1 MDDSSR
7 TGLTTLTRGE
17 RVARAALSLAAAVAV
32 YVGWKVFYYLCD
44 DAYIAFR
51 YVSNH
56 QLGFG
61 YVWNAPPFRP
71 VEGYT
76 SFLWIVVL
84 NTVWTLFGADPTRSA
99 NVVSLLCSFGSLA
112 IVLDLAWRASAQ
124 VARRLR
130 LLMFG
135 LLLFAVVSNRTFLAW
150 TTSGL
155 ETPLESLLVLTWVRL
170 GVATAPRRRVLF
182 LLALVASTIAL
193 CRPDGLLFCAATL
206 GMILFSAWKHPSER
220 SQRALSLS
228 PMLMPVAHVL
238 WRHHT
243 YGFWLPNT
251 YYAKHVAPWP
261 IGGLWY
267 FANFVFEYAY
277 FVWVLLAFAVLVN
290 ELRRGDLMARA
301 RKVLGADDAAW
312 FPFFTVL
319 TVVAH
324 ASYYTLIVGGD
335 HFEYRVYHHLV
346 PLIVVSFPWLASRLR
361 WPDWRTFSAL
371 SFMAALGLFLP
382 WTHWWYTHTINVR
395 RDQGMPHHRIAPHLP
410 APFSSYARLFD
421 RLQAW
426 PMRHFIGLRHQTHK
440 VFLENFQTRMWPTR
454 EEGSKISAEGFPVV
468 ETSAVGYPAWVLPHV
483 AIIDRL
489 GLNDVVAAHSAPA
502 RSTQQERLLAHD
514 RHAPEE
520 YLACFRP
527 IVFHDNTGPFKNVP
541 RAQPL
546 TADEI
551 RACEQTWWSS
561 LGLKAP

>member
-1 MDDSSR
+1 MDDSSLSR
-7 TGLTTLTRGE
+7 TE
-17 RVARAALSLAAAVAV
+17 RVAQIALSLGAAVAL
-32 YVGWKVFYYLCD
+32 YAGWRVFSYLCD

-61 YVWNAPPFRP
+61 YVWNPPPFRP

-84 NTVWTLFGADPTRSA
+84 NAVWTVFGADPTRSA
-99 NVVSLLCSFGSLA
+99 NIVSLICSYGSLG
-112 IVLDLAWRASAQ
+112 IVLEMAWRATGNVSRS
-124 VARRLR
+124 RRVPL
-130 LLMFG
+130 FG
-135 LLLFAVVSNRTFLAW
+135 LLLFSIVSNRTFLAW

-155 ETPLESLLVLTWVRL
+155 ETPLETLLVLSWVRL
-170 GVATAPRRRVLF
+170 GILAKPRPRVLF
-182 LLALVASTIAL
+182 ALTFAASMIAL
-193 CRPDGLLFCAATL
+193 CRPDGLLFCAATIA
-206 GMILFSAWKHPSER
+206 MVLFSIFRNREKR
-220 SQRALSLS
+220 IQRASSLL
-228 PMLMPVAHVL
+228 PLLMPIAHVL
-238 WRHHT
+238 WWHHT

-267 FANFVFEYAY
+267 LANFIFEYAY
-277 FVWVLLAFAVLVN
+277 FVWVLVALAVAVREFFLPGLVTRVRSM
-290 ELRRGDLMARA
+290 LS
-301 RKVLGADDAAW
+301 ADDASW
-312 FPFFTVL
+312 SPVLTVL
-319 TVVAH
+319 TLVAH
-324 ASYYTLIVGGD
+324 AGYYTLIVGGD

-346 PLIVVSFPWLASRLR
+346 PLLIVSFPWLTARLG
-361 WPDWRTFSAL
+361 WRDRRLISAL
-371 SFMAALGLFLP
+371 SFMTALGLFLP

-410 APFSSYARLFD
+410 APLSSYAKLFD
-421 RLQAW
+421 RLQGW

-454 EEGSKISAEGFPVV
+454 EQGSQISSEGFPVV

-489 GLNDVVAAHSAPA
+489 GLNDVVAAHSPPA

-527 IVFHDNTGPFKNVP
+527 IVFHDNTGPFKHVP
-541 RAQPL
+541 RDKPL
-546 TADEI
+546 TAEEI
-551 RACEQTWWSS
+551 RACEETWWSN